1 MALVELSRL
10 SYSYPDAEAPAL
22 DAVSLVLGAGLT
34 LVSGPSGGGKS
45 TLLRVF
51 NGLVPHFHGGRI
63 GGRAE
68 VAGLDVLATPTRRL
82 AREVGFVFQD
92 PERQFVYSVV
102 EREVAFGLENVNLA
116 RGAMRGR
123 VDGALAAAGVLHLA
137 ERRVATL
144 SGGEKQRVAIAGALA
159 LQPRLLVLDEPCSQL
174 DGEGTAAVHSACRDL
189 ASRGLGVVLADHRA
203 GAMAER
209 ELRISAGRLSE
220 GREPSPP
227 ARRHLP
233 ALFGAEAWSLRQVA
247 CGPARSAVLEGVEAH
262 GARGEVVA
270 LTGPNGGGK
279 TTLLRTI
286 AGLLRPLSGS
296 AARIPGRVA
305 YLPQDP
311 GSLLH
316 RPTVLEEVRLTAG
329 SDPGAA
335 LRMLDALG
343 LGGVAQ
349 RYPRDLSG
357 GQRQRVAIAAV
368 LVGEPA
374 LALLDE
380 PTRGMDARA
389 RDDLQALLARTAAAG
404 VSIVVATHDR
414 ELVEAIADRELR
426 VEGGAVREIVGVPR

>member
-22 DAVSLVLGAGLT
+22 DAVSLQLGEGLT

-63 GGRAE
+63 GGAAA

-116 RGAMRGR
+116 RESMRGR
-123 VDGALAAAGVLHLA
+123 VDGALAAAGALHLA
-137 ERRVATL
+137 ARRLETL

-159 LQPRLLVLDEPCSQL
+159 LQPRLMVLDEPCSQL
-174 DGEGTAAVHSACRDL
+174 DEEGTAAVHAACREL
-189 ASRGLGVVLADHRA
+189 VRQGLGVVLADHRA
-203 GAMAER
+203 AGMAER
-209 ELRISAGRLSE
+209 ELRISEGRLSE

-227 ARRHLP
+227 PRRHLP
-233 ALFGAEAWSLRQVA
+233 AASGTEAWSLRRVA
-247 CGPARSAVLEGVEAH
+247 CGPARAAVLESVEAH
-262 GARGEVVA
+262 GAKGEVVA

-286 AGLLRPLSGS
+286 AGLLRPHSGVAS
-296 AARIPGRVA
+296 RTPGRVA

-316 RPTVLEEVRLTAG
+316 QPTVLEEVRLTAG
-329 SDPGAA
+329 SEPQAA
-335 LRMLDALG
+335 LRMLDELG

-380 PTRGMDARA
+380 PTRGMDALA
-389 RDDLQALLARTAAAG
+389 RDALQALLARMAAAG
-404 VSIVVATHDR
+404 VSIVLATHDR
-414 ELVEAIADRELR
+414 DLVAAVADRELR
-426 VEGGAVREIVGVPR
+426 VEGGAVREIAGAPR